1 MCEKKLVFPRD
12 VIQKRVKELG
22 KEISRDYAGREVIL
36 IGVLNGA
43 FVFMADL
50 IRFLDIPVQVD
61 FVRLASYGSKT
72 ESTGEVMFTK
82 DIELPL
88 TAKNVLVVE
97 DIIDTGHTLS
107 YFKDIIALHNP
118 RSIKICALLSKTG
131 RRKTPIVIDYVGF
144 ELERGFLVGY
154 GLDYNENYRHLPDIC
169 SITIN
174 TPDSA
179 S

>member
-12 VIQKRVKELG
+12 VIQNRVKELG
-22 KEISRDYAGREVIL
+22 EKISGDYAGREVIL

-118 RSIKICALLSKTG
+118 RSIKICALISKTG

-169 SITIN
+169 SITM
-174 TPDSA
+174 S
-179 S
+179 

>member
-1 MCEKKLVFPRD
+1 MCDKKLVFPRD
-12 VIQKRVKELG
+12 VIQKRVKGLG

-88 TAKNVLVVE
+88 AAKNVLVVE

-107 YFKDIIALHNP
+107 YLKDIIALHNP
-118 RSIKICALLSKTG
+118 RSIKICALISKTG

-169 SITIN
+169 SITV
-174 TPDSA
+174 S
-179 S
+179 